1 MARRQGNSLRI
12 IAKEIYPIEE
22 VKEKFTY
29 KIVALADKNESPEK
43 VKHLAEVIKKC
54 EEGNCLIEI
63 DVKENEVILQK
74 FEIPYILD

>member
-1 MARRQGNSLRI
+1 
-12 IAKEIYPIEE
+12 
-22 VKEKFTY
+22 
-29 KIVALADKNESPEK
+29 

-74 FEIPYILD
+74 FEIPYILVKPTSDLINSLREIFGEKNVKLIPK